1 MDELVLK
8 DPQKPAGPVKV
19 RRLTIVVDHEV
30 CIGSAICPDFAPLT
44 FALNEMGQS
53 VVLASAD
60 KEEEKAILEAANAC
74 PMNAIT
80 VFDEEHNKIAPK

>member
-19 RRLTIVVDHEV
+19 KNLTIVVDHDV

-60 KEEEKAILEAANAC
+60 QEEEKAILEAANAC
-74 PMNAIT
+74 PMSAISI
-80 VFDEEHNKIAPK
+80 FDEEHNQIAPK